1 MPDLPL
7 AISLAAAAAIV
18 MPGPAD
24 PAQHPIRLEVQQ
36 PGAERVQLRV
46 VGSSAVAV
54 GATYRLTVDTGSGNR
69 SSQGGRVSIAP
80 GQQVVLVDLTVSAG
94 SPAQWSAVLEVEGDD
109 GSRYQERKQ
118 ATD

>member
-1 MPDLPL
+1 MPDLSL
-7 AISLAAAAAIV
+7 AISLAAAGALI

-46 VGSSAVAV
+46 VGSSGVAVA
-54 GATYRLTVDTGSGNR
+54 AKYRLTVETGSGNR
-69 SSQGGRVSIAP
+69 SSQGGQVSIRP

-94 SPAQWSAVLEVEGDD
+94 SPAKWSAVLDVEGDD
-109 GSRYQERKQ
+109 GSRYQERQQ
-118 ATD
+118 ALD